1 VSADSEELE
10 KLRTEN
16 KKLLYRI
23 EHLKAAVDEAAN
35 DKSKERLEAENKK
48 LLYRIEHLKAAAFGE
63 GKK

>member
-10 KLRTEN
+10 KLRTDN

>member
-1 VSADSEELE
+1 MSADSEELE
-10 KLRTEN
+10 KLRTDN

>member
-1 VSADSEELE
+1 
-10 KLRTEN
+10 
-16 KKLLYRI
+16 LLYRI

-35 DKSKERLEAENKK
+35 DKTKEKLEAENKK